1 MTSFQHKMAQNVHY
15 YFKRDNSK
23 EMRDQGKTETQEG
36 NTEGQTPSLVR
47 CQGTWVALSFQV
59 WLQHS
64 SLSWDGS
71 MSPAAL
77 LAGHPRLVSNGSK
90 SPVPSRLHLH
100 SFTHWPLRAFL
111 LGLLCQAVIPQ
122 QPFLSSAE
130 DPSVPLLLYRSQV

>member
-1 MTSFQHKMAQNVHY
+1 MTHFQHKMAQNMHY

-23 EMRDQGKTETQEG
+23 EMRDQGKVETQEG

-47 CQGTWVALSFQV
+47 CQGAWVAFSFQV

-77 LAGHPRLVSNGSK
+77 LAGHPRLVSNVSE
-90 SPVPSRLHLH
+90 SPVLFRLHLH
-100 SFTHWPLRAFL
+100 SFTHWPLGAFL
-111 LGLLCQAVIPQ
+111 LGLCQAVIPQ
-122 QPFLSSAE
+122 QPFLTSAE
-130 DPSVPLLLYRSQV
+130 DSTAPLLLYHSQV